1 MYNRPCFPRHRIL
14 QLFKAVNHPIL
25 DRIKMGRI
33 ILKMGKGLPDR
44 LCKPCCSRYIVRA
57 GTHAT
62 LLPATK
68 NERLHLCL
76 FTDIQKAAALRSVQ
90 LMSADGKQV
99 NVLLLRVDRKLAIGL
114 NRINME
120 KNVRI
125 VLFDHLPGLC
135 DRLDRSNLIVHHHD

>member
-1 MYNRPCFPRHRIL
+1 
-14 QLFKAVNHPIL
+14 
-25 DRIKMGRI
+25 
-33 ILKMGKGLPDR
+33 MGKGLPDC

-57 GTHAT
+57 GTHAA

-68 NERLHLCL
+68 NKRLHLCL
-76 FTDIQKAAALRSVQ
+76 FTNVQKAAALRSVQ

-114 NRINME
+114 NRINMK

-125 VLFDHLPGLC
+125 VLFDYLPGLC
-135 DRLDRSNLIVHHHD
+135 DRLDRSDLIVHHHD